1 MNKNLPYNRADRV
14 ADGIKRVIVE
24 AILTELSDPRLASVN
39 VTRVSMTKDLGIA
52 RVYFYLPDCSGDL
65 KDRMKC
71 GLESAKGFFKKRI
84 ARELALK
91 YTPDVQF
98 FYDESVDLCE
108 KIDSLFEE
116 REST

>member
-14 ADGIKRVIVE
+14 ADGIKRIIVE
-24 AILTELSDPRLASVN
+24 TLLTELSDPRLASVN
-39 VTRVSMTKDLGIA
+39 ITTKDLKIA
-52 RVYFYLPDCSGDL
+52 RIYFYLADGPADL
-65 KDRMKC
+65 RDRTKG
-71 GLESAKGFFKKRI
+71 GLESARGFFKKRI

-91 YTPDVQF
+91 YTPDMQF
-98 FYDESVDLCE
+98 FYDESIDLCE